1 MPTFNRYLNGIIKS
15 EHIVAGGVGTAD
27 VADAAITEAK
37 LDSKNVR
44 VMKFFYDGTSLTTG
58 AKTLTAADGT
68 AQQLPA
74 GAIVLST
81 FVNALPPL
89 ASDGSA
95 TVAIGYTGVAA
106 AFHGATAF
114 DNANLVQATA
124 KWTVTATNPYVG
136 AAPVSVLWT
145 IATAA
150 LTGGVAEVY
159 VSYITTL

>member
-15 EHIVAGGVGTAD
+15 EHIVAGGVATAD
-27 VADAAITEAK
+27 IADAAITEPK
-37 LDSKNVR
+37 LGTYQVR

-58 AKTLTAADGT
+58 AKTLTAADGST
-68 AQQLPA
+68 QQLPA

-89 ASDGSA
+89 ASGGSA

-114 DNANLVQATA
+114 NGANLVQATA
-124 KWTVTATNPYVG
+124 KWTVAASAPYVG
-136 AAPVSVLWT
+136 AAPVSVIWT
-145 IATAA
+145 IATAD
-150 LTGGVAEVY
+150 LTGGLAEVY
-159 VSYITTL
+159 VQYITTL